1 MALLPGISLDWGRPR
16 LVCGLPHI
24 QRKLAMAKFIVRRLL
39 TMLLTMLIVSIIVF
53 AVTELA
59 PGNVV
64 RNILGAFA
72 TPEQEESFRAQ
83 LGLDQ
88 PPYIRYLNWLIGSD
102 WRAERQVGI
111 PLRRI
116 KKAGTEF
123 YEWWAVEPGGPPIRW
138 KLEGEDLIALRL
150 QPEGTVE
157 ESIDNERWQISDP
170 AAEAARLRTCREELL
185 QNTALT
191 EAERET
197 ILEQLDC
204 IVAILDREDQSQKAL
219 AAALAKPEA
228 VLDALIKV
236 DISKVRGAFAKA
248 ADELANDELYQA
260 IMMFDGLSDPAIV
273 GEQESVLKSMAR
285 RLGKA
290 ADTLEEASPTLAATV
305 REAGEKLDAG
315 DITGSRE
322 TLERAVPALQGL
334 LGPFVAFIDALKAK
348 DYQQATSAIR
358 DLADPAKTPLDATR
372 LAIMPKRLRNAGQQ
386 LEDVDA
392 DVGTALQEASE
403 SLEEGNTAI
412 ARESISQAAD
422 RLDEVV
428 RTMTVAEAAKKVGV
442 IRSFWGV
449 DTHNHAVLW
458 EKGTGQTYWMRSK
471 AAGWWVEKSGGP
483 KEYIPLQKGMLR
495 GDPGES
501 VMSGRAVLDTLLR
514 RLQNSIILAAIAF
527 VIVMPLALVLG
538 LLAGLNEGK
547 PLDRIL
553 SVGGL
558 ATTATPNFATG
569 IFLILIFA
577 IWLKLLPGATVFV
590 SERAIFENPKMLI
603 LPVLTLT
610 LIELGYVLRIT
621 RASMVEVMNA
631 PYIRTAFLKGLP
643 YWRIVSKH
651 ALRNALMAPITV
663 IMLHVNWLMGGIVV
677 VEAIFGFPGL
687 GRFLLDAALYKD
699 VFAIEAGAM
708 VMVMLAVGTQLVADI
723 IYTFLNPRI
732 RYA

>member
-1 MALLPGISLDWGRPR
+1 
-16 LVCGLPHI
+16 
-24 QRKLAMAKFIVRRLL
+24 MAKFIVRRLGF
-39 TMLLTMLIVSIIVF
+39 MLLTMFIVSIAIF
-53 AVTELA
+53 AINEIA
-59 PGNVV
+59 PGNIA
-64 RNILGAFA
+64 RNILGPFA
-72 TPEQEESFRAQ
+72 TPEQEASFLAQ

-88 PPYIRYLNWLIGSD
+88 PLHIRYVTWLVGSD
-102 WRAERQVGI
+102 WRAERVVGM

-116 KKAGTEF
+116 KKPGTEF
-123 YEWWAVEPGGPPIRW
+123 YEWWAVETDGTLVRW
-138 KLEGEDLIALRL
+138 KLDGEDLIALRL
-150 QPEGTVE
+150 QPDGTVV
-157 ESIDNERWQISDP
+157 ESIDNDRWQTD
-170 AAEAARLRTCREELL
+170 
-185 QNTALT
+185 
-191 EAERET
+191 ET
-197 ILEQLDC
+197 
-204 IVAILDREDQSQKAL
+204 
-219 AAALAKPEA
+219 
-228 VLDALIKV
+228 
-236 DISKVRGAFAKA
+236 
-248 ADELANDELYQA
+248 
-260 IMMFDGLSDPAIV
+260 
-273 GEQESVLKSMAR
+273 
-285 RLGKA
+285 
-290 ADTLEEASPTLAATV
+290 
-305 REAGEKLDAG
+305 
-315 DITGSRE
+315 
-322 TLERAVPALQGL
+322 
-334 LGPFVAFIDALKAK
+334 
-348 DYQQATSAIR
+348 
-358 DLADPAKTPLDATR
+358 
-372 LAIMPKRLRNAGQQ
+372 
-386 LEDVDA
+386 
-392 DVGTALQEASE
+392 
-403 SLEEGNTAI
+403 
-412 ARESISQAAD
+412 
-422 RLDEVV
+422 
-428 RTMTVAEAAKKVGV
+428 GV
-442 IRSFWGV
+442 STFWGV
-449 DTHNHAVLW
+449 DLHNRAVMW
-458 EKGTGQTYWMRSK
+458 EKGTGQTYWMRAK
-471 AAGWWVEKSGGP
+471 AAGWWTEQKGGAI
-483 KEYIPLQKGMLR
+483 EYIPLLRGLLR

-501 VMSGRAVLDTLLR
+501 VKTGRAVADAILR

-547 PLDRIL
+547 PIDRIL
-553 SVGGL
+553 SIGGL
-558 ATTATPNFATG
+558 MTTATPNFATG